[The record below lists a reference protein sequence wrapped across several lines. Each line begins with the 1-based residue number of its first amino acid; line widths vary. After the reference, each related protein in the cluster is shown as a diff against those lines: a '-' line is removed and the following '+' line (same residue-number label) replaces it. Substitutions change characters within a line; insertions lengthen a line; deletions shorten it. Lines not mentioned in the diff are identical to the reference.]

1 MLAAEIQNIATFKD
15 DVNTAKILFQSS
27 SADRKNAAL
36 EAMIEALEKNKELIL
51 KANEKDLEDAKP
63 LVDSGKLK
71 LSTYNRLKLDENKFR
86 EMIQGIRDV
95 IGLDDP
101 VNKKVWAMKLDNG
114 LNLYKQSCPLG
125 VVGVVFESRPDV
137 IVQISALMIKSGNVV
152 VMKGGKESKNTNV
165 ALYETIKNAIET
177 VKGMPENVVNLLLS
191 RHGFGQILKLDDT
204 IDLIIPRGSA
214 EFVKWVQDNT
224 KIPVLGHSSG
234 VCHIYIEPTAKHEE
248 AIEIC
253 VDSKIQNPS
262 ACNAVE
268 TILVDY
274 ELKDTLL
281 PKLVEKLR
289 ANGVEV
295 RGCEECRAIVPDIIL
310 ADEDDWFSEYG
321 DKIVSIK
328 IVRGIYGAVK
338 HINNY
343 GSKHTDC
350 IITEDEDAALAFT
363 NNVDTGNIFVN
374 ASTRFSDGYRYG
386 FGAEVGIS
394 TGKLHARGPVG
405 LEGLTT
411 YKYLLYGEGQ
421 TVKEYCSGEKKF
433 IHERIM

>member
-1 MLAAEIQNIATFKD
+1 MLAAEIQNIETFKD

-191 RHGFGQILKLDDT
+191 RHGFEQILKLDDT

-234 VCHIYIEPTAKHEE
+234 VCHIYIEPTAKQEE

-281 PKLVEKLR
+281 PKLVEKLNSDTLPCGR
-289 ANGVEV
+289 L
-295 RGCEECRAIVPDIIL
+295 C
-310 ADEDDWFSEYG
+310 ADA
-321 DKIVSIK
+321 K
-328 IVRGIYGAVK
+328 
-338 HINNY
+338 
-343 GSKHTDC
+343 
-350 IITEDEDAALAFT
+350 
-363 NNVDTGNIFVN
+363 N
-374 ASTRFSDGYRYG
+374 A
-386 FGAEVGIS
+386 E
-394 TGKLHARGPVG
+394 
-405 LEGLTT
+405 
-411 YKYLLYGEGQ
+411 LL
-421 TVKEYCSGEKKF
+421 F
-433 IHERIM
+433 RI